1 MRLLHLS
8 VLSVL
13 LLMTMTLSAQDEQ
26 TFTDAETGVSYTV
39 ELVTLANYPIAL
51 AFAPDGR
58 LFYTEKTTGNVRMIA
73 ADGVLQT
80 EPVIT
85 LPTSA
90 VTERGM
96 LGIAIDPNYDEN
108 GYIWVAHI
116 SEPTARDLPENRIVR
131 FHEENGVGSDPE
143 VMFAVPMENNALI
156 HHGGNLH
163 FDADG
168 LLFYTI
174 GDNEVAANS
183 QDLTTPQGAIH
194 RFEVT
199 DDGLIPAP
207 GNPFGDDNSIFAY
220 GLRNSFDFTFDP
232 VNGHIFATENGE
244 HCDDEINLILR
255 GFNYGAGEGYVCGGT
270 AEGVNLG
277 RYLPG
282 IMSFTPTEAPTGIVI
297 YDNPAVPEWQDD
309 VFFCAWNNG
318 LLRRIV
324 LNEARNQVEDVYTI
338 DLGDVQCRIDV
349 EISPDGSLYF
359 TEVSE
364 NSGAIY
370 RLVPNSDD

>member
-1 MRLLHLS
+1 MFKH
-8 VLSVL
+8 VL
-13 LLMTMTLSAQDEQ
+13 LICVLLILTVTLSAQDGQ
-26 TFTDAETGVSYTV
+26 SFTDAETGVSYTV

-51 AFAPDGR
+51 AFTPDGR
-58 LFYTEKTTGNVRMIA
+58 LLYTEKTTGNVRMIS
-73 ADGVLQT
+73 ADGELQT

-168 LLFYTI
+168 FLFYTM
-174 GDNEVAANS
+174 GDNEIPANS

-199 DDGLIPAP
+199 ENGLIPAP

-282 IMSFTPTEAPTGIVI
+282 IMSFTPTEAPTGIVV

-349 EISPDGSLYF
+349 EVSPDGSLYF
-359 TEVSE
+359 TTVGD

-370 RLVPNSDD
+370 RIVPNSDN